1 MKYPHYFRASAKL
14 ILVARDKIGYLE
26 HAHELM
32 GDFERKTFASF
43 EDFRLDKDTLQ
54 KAAFDDEDMVCVYTM
69 SDEDAYAMTLSKSGD
84 RPYDVARVVNF
95 SVIFASRSGR
105 TLDTGVLAEVAE
117 KFILG
122 FGHMIG
128 ALYAEYQLG
137 IDGETKVSLLSDS
150 AAAKFE
156 ATEEELMA
164 RKMKHLEEMLA
175 NLDGLFG

>member
-14 ILVARDKIGYLE
+14 ILVVRDKIGYLE
-26 HAHELM
+26 NLSGTISNFEL
-32 GDFERKTFASF
+32 GDFTHLEEFGLKDVDLKDVAS
-43 EDFRLDKDTLQ
+43 
-54 KAAFDDEDMVCVYTM
+54 DDEDLVCVCTK
-69 SDEDAYAMTLSKSGD
+69 SDEDASAITLSKSGD

-105 TLDTGVLAEVAE
+105 TLDTDVLAEVAE

-122 FGHMIG
+122 LGHTIG
-128 ALYAEYQLG
+128 ALYVEYRLG

-150 AAAKFE
+150 AASKFE

-164 RKMKHLEEMLA
+164 RKKKRIEEMLA
-175 NLDGLFG
+175 DLRGRL